1 MRHATTACFLF
12 LKKEVNWLVLQYFAN
27 HLGRVI
33 PGAGPYDIPVI
44 APEEYTP
51 CVWQSFKHVGFSNK
65 RRQTGI
71 HFFLPDCEFERI
83 WTTTG
88 KYIEALKQFA
98 GVMSP
103 DFSLFTDWPV
113 AAQIWN
119 HYRKHYLAAL
129 LQEAGAKVYPTISWS
144 DKRSYAWCFDG
155 EPVGAT
161 VCVSSVGT
169 QYYETTQ
176 RLFLSGY
183 DAMLERL
190 QPKTILF
197 YGNVPPECRG
207 NIIPIG
213 YDQLKFREQ
222 TDV

>member
-1 MRHATTACFLF
+1 M
-12 LKKEVNWLVLQYFAN
+12 LQYFAN
-27 HLGRVI
+27 HLSDVI
-33 PGAGPYDIPVI
+33 PGVGPYDIPPI
-44 APEEYTP
+44 EPEEYKP
-51 CVWQSFKHVGFSNK
+51 CVWESFKKVSFDNK
-65 RRQTGI
+65 RSRTGI
-71 HFFLPDCEFERI
+71 HFFLADCEFERL
-83 WTTTG
+83 WTHTG
-88 KYIEALKQFA
+88 KYVNELKQFA

-119 HYRKHYLAAL
+119 HYRKHYLAAM
-129 LQEAGAKVYPTISWS
+129 LQAAGAKVYPTISWS
-144 DKRSYAWCFDG
+144 DKRSYDWCFDG

-169 QYYETTQ
+169 QYYDGTK

-197 YGNVPPECRG
+197 YGDVPPECRG
-207 NIIPIG
+207 NIVAIG
-213 YDQLKFREQ
+213 YDKWQYRE
-222 TDV
+222 

>member
-1 MRHATTACFLF
+1 M
-12 LKKEVNWLVLQYFAN
+12 LQYFAN
-27 HLGRVI
+27 HLGKVMM
-33 PGAGPYDIPVI
+33 GVGPYDIPPI

-51 CVWQSFKHVGFSNK
+51 CTWESFKHVGFDNK
-65 RRQTGI
+65 RSRTGI
-71 HFFLPDCEFERI
+71 HFFLPDCEFERL
-83 WTTTG
+83 WTHTG
-88 KYIEALKQFA
+88 KYINELTQFA

-103 DFSLFTDWPV
+103 DYSLFTDWPV

-119 HYRKHYLAAL
+119 HYRKHYLAVL

-144 DKRSYAWCFDG
+144 DKKSYAWCFDG
-155 EPVGAT
+155 EPKNAT

-169 QYYETTQ
+169 QYYDETK

-197 YGNVPPECRG
+197 YGNVPPECKG
-207 NIIPIG
+207 NIVPIK
-213 YDQLKFREQ
+213 YDQAEFRG
-222 TDV
+222 DRDA

>member
-1 MRHATTACFLF
+1 M
-12 LKKEVNWLVLQYFAN
+12 LQRFSN
-27 HLGRVI
+27 HLDRVI
-33 PGAGPYDIPVI
+33 PGVGPYGIPPI
-44 APEEYTP
+44 QPEEYVP
-51 CVWQSFKHVGFSNK
+51 CRWESFKLAYDRSS
-65 RRQTGI
+65 RSRTGI
-71 HFFLPDCEFERI
+71 HFFLADSEFERV
-83 WTTTG
+83 WTVTG
-88 KYIEALKQFA
+88 KYIKQLAQFA

-119 HYRKHYLAAL
+119 HYRKHYVGAI

-144 DKRSYAWCFDG
+144 DQRSYKWCFDG

-169 QYYETTQ
+169 QYYETTK

-207 NIIPIG
+207 NIVPIP
-213 YDQLKFREQ
+213 YSQLEYRE
-222 TDV
+222 